1 MSADPK
7 AELIAVIPALT
18 EEAAT
23 AVLAHVRALI
33 AQEATAA
40 ATRPPGHIMTKADL
54 YADLLPDDETA
65 DMMIETIRQWR
76 REGGY
81 V

>member
-1 MSADPK
+1 
-7 AELIAVIPALT
+7 LIS
-18 EEAAT
+18 
-23 AVLAHVRALI
+23 
-33 AQEATAA
+33 QESPPPP
-40 ATRPPGHIMTKADL
+40 TRPPGHIMTKADL